1 MSDRAK
7 YERLRRKTITYERKK
22 FRVLIPW
29 MKKVYP
35 KALKEFD
42 AFFNQ
47 LEQDNPKNLNL
58 TRTADFRRF
67 MCIEKSMY
75 DFCFRL

>member
-7 YERLRRKTITYERKK
+7 YERLRRKTLAHERKK
-22 FRVLIPW
+22 FRVLMPW
-29 MKKVYP
+29 MKKVCP
-35 KALKEFD
+35 EMLKEFD

-47 LEQDNPKNLNL
+47 LVQNNPKSINLV
-58 TRTADFRRF
+58 TTEDFRRF